1 MTFKRTAIAAFIA
14 AIGISTSAFSM
25 PLEEEL
31 RNLLAAHPML
41 KSVRKSA
48 EASDKGR
55 NVAAAGYY
63 PRVFIS
69 GDTGS
74 EKISSESYR
83 PDASMTLGNN
93 GTVTPATESDL
104 RRQKLTATI
113 EQNLYAGGRTKA
125 ATDLAEIDYSAKQNG
140 LQVTTQEVLLEGI
153 SAYLQ
158 VARYQRLIALARRN
172 EETTKRQLTLE
183 NQRVERGGG
192 IAVDVLQ
199 ARARLQVVRERSVYY
214 EQGLRDAAASYQQVF
229 GHAPDLASI
238 QDLEIFTDRL
248 PKSLEAAI
256 EQGRDQNPRLKEAY
270 FESQKAQKQI
280 SVERSGLFP
289 TVDLV
294 GTHARDKNVNAV
306 AKRDETSLLLKFN
319 WVLFSGL
326 ETNYRTQ
333 AADMNFQAMVEREAA
348 VTNKADES
356 VRIAWNQLINGR
368 EREELLESAASISYD
383 VMQNRK
389 RLRDAGK
396 ENAINVL
403 DAEVEYY
410 GVLSNKINAT
420 NETRI
425 GSYRLLAA
433 MGALTPASLGLEDGK
448 FSLPVKTLSLDVGKP
463 DSDVTAPL
471 TPTPN
476 GAGTGVK

>member
-1 MTFKRTAIAAFIA
+1 MTFKRTTIAAFIA
-14 AIGISTSAFSM
+14 ALGISSSAISQ

-31 RNLLAAHPML
+31 KSLLTAHPML
-41 KSVRKSA
+41 KSVRKFA
-48 EASDKGR
+48 EASDMGR
-55 NVAAAGYY
+55 QVAAAGYY

-83 PDASMTLGNN
+83 PDALATLGGN
-93 GTVTPATESDL
+93 GTVKPATESDL

-113 EQNLYAGGRTKA
+113 ELNLYAGGRTKA
-125 ATDLAEIDYSAKQNG
+125 AGDLAEIDYAAKQNS
-140 LQVTTQEVLLEGI
+140 LQVTTQDVLLEGI
-153 SAYLQ
+153 TAYLQ

-172 EETTKRQLTLE
+172 EDTTKRQLTLE
-183 NQRVERGGG
+183 NERVDRGGG

-229 GHAPDLASI
+229 GHAPDLARI
-238 QDLEIFTDRL
+238 QDLEIFADRL
-248 PKSLEAAI
+248 PKTLEAAI
-256 EQGRDQNPRLKEAY
+256 ELGRGQNPRLKEAY
-270 FESQKAQKQI
+270 FESKKAQKQI

-289 TVDLV
+289 TIDLV
-294 GTHARDKNVNAV
+294 GTHAQDENVNAV

-333 AADMNFQAMVEREAA
+333 AADVNFQATVEREAA
-348 VTNKADES
+348 VVNKTDES
-356 VRIAWNQLINGR
+356 VRVAWNQLINGR
-368 EREELLESAASISYD
+368 EREDLLESAASISYD

-433 MGALTPASLGLEDGK
+433 IGMLTPASIGLENGK
-448 FSLPVKTLSLDVGKP
+448 FSLPVKTLSLDIGKK
-463 DSDVTAPL
+463 D
-471 TPTPN
+471 
-476 GAGTGVK
+476 

>member
-1 MTFKRTAIAAFIA
+1 MTLKRTAVAAFIA
-14 AIGISTSAFSM
+14 AIGISTQAFSM
-25 PLEEEL
+25 PLAEEL
-31 RNLLAAHPML
+31 KNLLTEHPML

-55 NVAAAGYY
+55 SVATAAYY
-63 PRVFIS
+63 PRVSIS

-83 PDASMTLGNN
+83 QDASMTLGNN
-93 GTVTPATESDL
+93 GTVTPATASDL
-104 RRQKLTATI
+104 NRQKITTTI

-125 ATDLAEIDYSAKQNG
+125 ATDLAEIDYSAKQNS
-140 LQVTTQEVLLEGI
+140 LQVTTQDVLLEGI

-172 EETTKRQLTLE
+172 EETTKRQLVLE
-183 NQRVERGGG
+183 NQRVDRGGG

-199 ARARLQVVRERSVYY
+199 ARARLQVVRERSVFY
-214 EQGLRDAAASYQQVF
+214 EQGLRDAAANYQQVF
-229 GHAPDLASI
+229 GHAPKLDAI
-238 QDLEIFTDRL
+238 QDLEIFTDRI
-248 PKSLEAAI
+248 PKTLEAAI
-256 EQGRDQNPRLKEAY
+256 ELGRDKNPRLKEAY

-289 TVDLV
+289 TIDLV
-294 GTHARDKNVNAV
+294 GMHVQDVNANAV
-306 AKRDETSLLLKFN
+306 AKREETSILLKFN

-326 ETNYRTQ
+326 ETNYRSQ
-333 AADMNFQAMVEREAA
+333 AADMNFQATVEREAA
-348 VTNKADES
+348 VVNKADES
-356 VRIAWNQLINGR
+356 VRIAWNQVINGR

-396 ENAINVL
+396 ETAINVL

-410 GVLSNKINAT
+410 GVLSNKVNAT
-420 NETRI
+420 NDTRI

-433 MGALTPASLGLEDGK
+433 IGELTPAALGLDDGK
-448 FSLPVKTLSLDVGKP
+448 FALPVKPLSLDVGNQ
-463 DSDVTAPL
+463 VTNTA
-471 TPTPN
+471 
-476 GAGTGVK
+476 VK